1 MYISCHLD
9 STKADMYNALCASL
23 FFLKKTAVS
32 ITLKTILQTNT
43 ICILNI
49 GTTL

>member
-9 STKADMYNALCASL
+9 STKADMYNALCAPL
-23 FFLKKTAVS
+23 FGGGGPCCKYNIKNHL
-32 ITLKTILQTNT
+32 INT
-43 ICILNI
+43 IFILNI